1 MSEQKHWSEC
11 LISRSQ
17 TIIKQTFYYLF
28 DKNSERAFF
37 WLLASLWLWSKTLNH
52 PGESSF
58 EGHRGSAQC
67 KALGLSCCPLGCLMV
82 MHGCS
87 RHTASVHSRLQW
99 ISPSSSCGE
108 GGRVGGCVCDF
119 SLSVCVSVRK
129 SEREH
134 GGEQEIVKV
143 LCEARTPGEMFC
155 AVGVFLRMSST
166 CFGAVGWCV
175 KCTPPGRQ
183 LGRCDV
189 GPLCRMCVAVWV
201 DIG

>member
-1 MSEQKHWSEC
+1 MKPALRDTEAQPSVKHWASPAAPWVVSWWC
-11 LISRSQ
+11 MVAPGTQ
-17 TIIKQTFYYLF
+17 
-28 DKNSERAFF
+28 RAC
-37 WLLASLWLWSKTLNH
+37 TLGFSGYH
-52 PGESSF
+52 QVVAVEKVGV
-58 EGHRGSAQC
+58 C
-67 KALGLSCCPLGCLMV
+67 VCV
-82 MHGCS
+82 
-87 RHTASVHSRLQW
+87 W
-99 ISPSSSCGE
+99 
-108 GGRVGGCVCDF
+108 GGVCDF

-143 LCEARTPGEMFC
+143 LCEARMPGEMFC